1 MLITTEQAKEHLKL
15 NATLNEESFAPFIPD
30 AEQKYIKPFLGN
42 DLFDLLDTWAEDKD
56 EEDAELKNLYN
67 QVIPVLAR
75 FTLLIA
81 SPHLDVNIGESGFT
95 VQGSST
101 LVPASTE
108 RVKRFM
114 ESTEILAW
122 DNMETLL
129 RFLEENQTDYPEW
142 VASDAYTMA
151 TKNLVNSATEFN
163 KYVNIDS
170 SRLTFHR
177 LRCDIT
183 NIEEIDVVPLISQ
196 ELYDSIISKL
206 RGEGSLTDP
215 EKKLLQHLKA
225 FVVNKTAFS
234 SLNRINNGVIATFH
248 YNKAREI
255 VNKTPDDFPLFKEST
270 SYDQSQPPFRD
281 WENSQDKS
289 IFVA

>member
-1 MLITTEQAKEHLKL
+1 MLITTDQAKEHLKI
-15 NATLNEESFAPFIPD
+15 NATLNVESFAPFIPD
-30 AEQKYIKPFLGN
+30 AEQKYIKPFLGEA
-42 DLFDLLDTWAEDKD
+42 LFALLDTWAQDKD
-56 EEDAELKNLYN
+56 KQEYPELSDLYD

-95 VQGSST
+95 VQGSAT

-129 RFLEENQTDYPEW
+129 RFLEENQDDYPEW
-142 VASDAYTMA
+142 VTSDAYTMA
-151 TKNLVNSATEFN
+151 TRNLINSATNFN
-163 KYVNIDS
+163 KYVNIDT

-177 LRCDIT
+177 LRNDMT
-183 NIEEIDVVPLISQ
+183 NVEQIDVVPLVSQ
-196 ELYDSIISKL
+196 ELYDSLISKL
-206 RGEGSLTDP
+206 RGQGSLTDP
-215 EKKLLQHLKA
+215 ETKLLRHLVA
-225 FVVNKTAFS
+225 FVANKTAS
-234 SLNRINNGVIATFH
+234 LYLNRKTGEIATFH
-248 YNKAREI
+248 YNNARELI
-255 VNKTPDDFPLFKEST
+255 NLNPDDFPLYKEST
-270 SYDQSQPPFRD
+270 SNDNAQPPFSD